1 MKRYAVYAVALMMGA
16 CTSTASPQVK
26 AGEERGVFASRSS
39 HQRADLAKV
48 ERNYL
53 ACLQSLNDG
62 VVESAIAQVAHLKLY
77 CPDNCFAGLQ
87 GALNSLAVTGRTPAI
102 RYKAYL
108 AMLVFDQPAMFSKEQ
123 EGEYKTESQL
133 FTAIGK
139 RLQQSLIGY
148 NDRKYV
154 RPE

>member
-1 MKRYAVYAVALMMGA
+1 MKRYAVYAIALVMSAGA
-16 CTSTASPQVK
+16 STASPQEK
-26 AGEERGVFASRSS
+26 AGEERGVFASRNS
-39 HQRADLAKV
+39 HQRANLAKV

-53 ACLQSLNDG
+53 ACLQSQNDG

-87 GALNSLAVTGRTPAI
+87 GSLNSLAVTGRTAAI

-108 AMLVFDQPAMFSKEQ
+108 AMLVFDQPALFAKEQ
-123 EGEYKTESQL
+123 GAEYKTESQL
-133 FTAIGK
+133 FSAIGK
-139 RLQQSLIGY
+139 RLQETLIGY

>member
-1 MKRYAVYAVALMMGA
+1 MKRYAVFAVTLMMVAGA
-16 CTSTASPQVK
+16 STASSQEK

-48 ERNYL
+48 ERRYL

-77 CPDNCFAGLQ
+77 CPGKCFAGLQ
-87 GALNSLAVTGRTPAI
+87 GALSRLAVTGRTPAI

-108 AMLVFDQPAMFSKEQ
+108 AMLVFDHPAMFVNEQ
-123 EGEYKTESQL
+123 EAEYSTEGQL

-148 NDRKYV
+148 SDRKYV